1 MKNMFLSKFFQIEEI
16 KLIINLLSLDNESS
30 MFVGGVVRDLLQFN
44 ECKTCN
50 VDIATTIT
58 PDRITNIL
66 VKNNIKPISIGF
78 EFGTVSAFI
87 NKYRFDIT
95 TLRSEI
101 SFEGRNPK
109 VIFTKDWNV
118 DAKRRDFTINAI
130 YLNFAGNIFDPLTGR
145 DNLLNGEVKF
155 IGKPSDRIKEDPL
168 RIFRYFRFLGKYSKS
183 APDIDSL
190 LACSKSSILISK
202 LSKNRI
208 TTEFFEILKIPNPMY
223 AIDLMIESGVLQQF
237 FPQASRPDRLEFLY
251 NLESSAGIH
260 PDYILRLVSLIHV
273 PEKGKQIIIKKLK
286 KIFIFTK
293 KEFDQLVML
302 LETYSNFSE
311 NMHIAEIKKYLY
323 ELNSHKKFFDVLLIN
338 WVKDGSSKD
347 YRKVIEKVAS
357 LEIPKFPIPRKK
369 LVSIIRKKENIS
381 ILFKELEN
389 FWIDSGFEK
398 NQEECIDYLNNILKN

>member
-1 MKNMFLSKFFQIEEI
+1 
-16 KLIINLLSLDNESS
+16 
-30 MFVGGVVRDLLQFN
+30 
-44 ECKTCN
+44 
-50 VDIATTIT
+50 
-58 PDRITNIL
+58 
-66 VKNNIKPISIGF
+66 
-78 EFGTVSAFI
+78 
-87 NKYRFDIT
+87 
-95 TLRSEI
+95 
-101 SFEGRNPK
+101 
-109 VIFTKDWNV
+109 
-118 DAKRRDFTINAI
+118 
-130 YLNFAGNIFDPLTGR
+130 LTGR